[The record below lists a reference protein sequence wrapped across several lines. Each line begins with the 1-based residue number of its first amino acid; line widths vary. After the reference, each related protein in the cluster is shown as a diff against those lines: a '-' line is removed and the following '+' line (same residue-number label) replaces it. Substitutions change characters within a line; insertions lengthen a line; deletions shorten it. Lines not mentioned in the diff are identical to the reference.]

1 MVVYVGGQEIVYYMY
16 YSLFYQKYLDSF
28 GSNYIIGFLVYMV
41 YFYSV
46 CSQGDNLFYLRE

>member
-1 MVVYVGGQEIVYYMY
+1 MVVYVGGQEVVYYMY